1 MKVSELNPIIAALYN
16 AGTTGMFW
24 GAPGIGKST
33 AFRAAAEILRK
44 QIGLTGPVLER
55 HQVKQF
61 IAEGGDIR
69 TAFGLFDVRLSQ
81 SDPVD
86 VGGLPRENKATGS
99 MERLPPSW
107 FPHFARNDLPNY
119 GILLLDELPSAPLS
133 VQTTA
138 YQITLDGVIDEHRIK
153 DGWAVFAAGNRVTD
167 GGQFFKMPYA
177 LANRM
182 CHIDV
187 ESNLDS
193 WLDWA
198 IAKGVDHSLVAF
210 MQFKPDLLNCYED
223 HAKNKKAGM
232 AFATERMWEK
242 VDDLLQHNQ
251 GIDQA
256 TLQAILGGLVGGGPA
271 AEYMAFR
278 SVWQNM
284 PSTAQIF
291 TDPMS
296 ASLPED
302 AATQYA
308 VCTALSAATTANNV
322 QQCFQYVDRF
332 TQMGRAELS
341 MLYVKDMQRRASN
354 AARKAAEEGKPF
366 DNPVQTAAYS
376 QWAIKNRDLFA

>member
-1 MKVSELNPIIAALYN
+1 MKVSELNPIITALYN
-16 AGTTGMFW
+16 ADTTGMFW
-24 GAPGIGKST
+24 GAPGIGKS
-33 AFRAAAEILRK
+33 ASFRAAADSLRK
-44 QIGLTGPVLER
+44 SLGLTGPVLER

-61 IAEGGDIR
+61 IEQGGDIR

-86 VGGLPRENKATGS
+86 VGGLPRENKITGA

-107 FPHFARNDLPNY
+107 FPHSGRPDLPNF

-182 CHIDV
+182 CHIDG

-193 WLDWA
+193 LLDWA

-210 MQFKPDLLNCYED
+210 MQFKPDLLNTYED

-242 VDDLLQHNQ
+242 VDDLLANNQ
-251 GIDQA
+251 GIDAA
-256 TLQAILGGLVGGGPA
+256 TLQAILGGLVGGGAA

-296 ASLPED
+296 AMLPED

-354 AARKAAEEGKPF
+354 AARKAQEEGKPF
-366 DNPVQTAAYS
+366 ANPVQTPAYS
-376 QWAIKNRDLFA
+376 QWAVKNRDLFA